1 MPQIYWLTSQSELAK
16 AHLICKIYTKFV
28 IIMPT
33 VYARLIM
40 HATANRIHGLE
51 T

>member
-28 IIMPT
+28 
-33 VYARLIM
+33 YARLIM

-51 T
+51 TR